1 MKTELVW
8 IKDLF
13 DIEWCHFTLPSKIKN
28 LPPGETPYWT
38 GTKRNQGSGFKKF
51 VNLENTNLP
60 TEPANVFVVA
70 ARCEGSQFIDRPFL
84 AGSKIIKFVPKF
96 DLTPKLIRF
105 WKERFFANFKYERY
119 AYEVESKFFND
130 YYFKIPMNNQKKI
143 FWNQLLKKK
152 NFYTILYSLAHKRL
166 LNEKSNYIWWDPDKR
181 ELFFR
186 KYGVDPDKCPLN
198 FQVSNGKKF
207 EIYDVFSVVT
217 KFKDPNLNHLVW
229 SGMVDIRKEKLKY
242 NLNDFPFDKMIL
254 NQNDRKNKK
263 WLFNSFSCNCE
274 FNNFLNPKCK
284 CSDSFKIV
292 EIAIKGKSKKYKNIN
307 QKDFNY
313 YIFVKIADPEY
324 YEYKIGIRFFE
335 DIDNYLGRT
344 YCNYEYLESLK
355 LSGPYYHSHYL
366 LNVSSHYW
374 VHLREKS
381 QIFKIDWKKIMK
393 EKLINLK

>member
-13 DIEWCHFTLPSKIKN
+13 DIEWCHFTLPNEIKN

-60 TEPANVFVVA
+60 TESANVFVVA

-96 DLTPKLIRF
+96 DLTPELIRF

-119 AYEVESKFFND
+119 SYKVEPKYFHR
-130 YYFKIPMNNQKKI
+130 YYFKVPVNKQKK
-143 FWNQLLKKK
+143 FLWNYFLKKK
-152 NFYTILYSLAHKRL
+152 KFWTSIHLLAHKKL
-166 LNEKSNYIWWDPDKR
+166 LKEKSNYIWWDPDKR

-207 EIYDVFSVVT
+207 EIYDVFSVVR
-217 KFKDPNLNHLVW
+217 FGELEGRLVW
-229 SGMVDIRKEKLKY
+229 TGMVDIRKEKPKY
-242 NLNDFPFDKMIL
+242 DLNDFPFNKMVW
-254 NQNDRKNKK
+254 NRRNKK
-263 WLFNSFSCNCE
+263 NRKWNFNSFSCNCQ

-284 CSDSFKIV
+284 CSDSFKTI
-292 EIAIKGKSKKYKNIN
+292 EIAIKGKSKKFKDIRHKN
-307 QKDFNY
+307 FNY
-313 YIFVKIADPEY
+313 YLFIKGIESRYF
-324 YEYKIGIRFFE
+324 EYKIGIKFFE
-335 DIDNYLGRT
+335 GIDNYLGKN

-355 LSGPYYHSHYL
+355 LLGPYQDTHYL
-366 LNVSSHYW
+366 WNVSLHYW
-374 VHLREKS
+374 RHSIPKH
-381 QIFKIDWKKIMK
+381 QIFKINWKEIMK